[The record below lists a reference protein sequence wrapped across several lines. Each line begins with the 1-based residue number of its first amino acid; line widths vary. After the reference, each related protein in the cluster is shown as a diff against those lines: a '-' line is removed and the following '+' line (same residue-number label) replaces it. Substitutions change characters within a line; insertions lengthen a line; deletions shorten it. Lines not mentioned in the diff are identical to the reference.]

1 MNLRVYNNLMLLPVI
16 SLSLLSP
23 NAKKANKSSEKSEE
37 ACSTLLIVHLQWHMA
52 EQIRHRFPIVRPS
65 DRLSQDH

>member
-1 MNLRVYNNLMLLPVI
+1 MNLRVYKDLMLLPVI

-37 ACSTLLIVHLQWHMA
+37 ACSTLLTAFTVAHG
-52 EQIRHRFPIVRPS
+52 
-65 DRLSQDH
+65 